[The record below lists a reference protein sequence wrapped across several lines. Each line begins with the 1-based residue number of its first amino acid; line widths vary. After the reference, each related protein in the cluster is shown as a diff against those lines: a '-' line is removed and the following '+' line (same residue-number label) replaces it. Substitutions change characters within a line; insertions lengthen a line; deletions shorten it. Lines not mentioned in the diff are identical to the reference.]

1 MKIKILVSGI
11 GGDIGFGVG
20 RILRSLDFVTQVFGI
35 DIHDNHP
42 GSTLFDKCAVCP
54 KASNDDYL
62 SWLNSFILNNK
73 VDFFI
78 PSSEAEIKALTDLG
92 KEEIAGAK
100 VLMSNKFMVEKC
112 LDKNQCL
119 RFLKS
124 KDIQVPL
131 NGLVGI
137 DTPDD
142 YPVIVK
148 PNYGRGSQGL
158 KKIESNTMFKTF
170 VESCPGDFVWQQYLY
185 PDTEEYTCALFKV
198 NGINLRSLI
207 IKRELSGGFTSKGE
221 VVENVEIDNYINK
234 IGESMKLDGVMNI
247 QLRLTDKGP
256 LLFEINPRLS
266 STLVFRDKLGFK
278 DLEWWLLSHLDKK
291 LSAYRKPKAGQ
302 LFYRGVSEYIL

>member
-158 KKIESNTMFKTF
+158 KKIESNTMVLFQNFDCSVYARADYILDKSGVPYFLEMNTL
-170 VESCPGDFVWQQYLY
+170 PGM
-185 PDTEEYTCALFKV
+185 TST
-198 NGINLRSLI
+198 SLVPKSAYARGQSFRKLISSI
-207 IKRELSGGFTSKGE
+207 IELS
-221 VVENVEIDNYINK
+221 
-234 IGESMKLDGVMNI
+234 L
-247 QLRLTDKGP
+247 
-256 LLFEINPRLS
+256 
-266 STLVFRDKLGFK
+266 
-278 DLEWWLLSHLDKK
+278 
-291 LSAYRKPKAGQ
+291 
-302 LFYRGVSEYIL
+302 